1 MRDFFTKRPQGSIT
15 LGLGNEGQTLK
26 ASRAYLAG
34 LGTTGVLI
42 GSFFLL
48 LTVGSTLVAFRGV
61 PGQASNGDLSRIELR
76 QQREAAAAAAQPEPT
91 ALLAGSVLPATV
103 VGQHHVA
110 GPSGG
115 VLGRQ
120 ASGGQRTQAGQIHQG
135 AGATGPD
142 ALGPGTPGA
151 PVGEKAP
158 SAPSPNPSPGSG
170 TGIVEAPAVP
180 GGTVDPPTVTPP
192 GSGSNSGSGS
202 DSGSGSGTGSGS
214 DTGSGS
220 GTGTGSVPGSDTG
233 GTVGTVGDT
242 VEDTTGSAGSAVGGI
257 SPAVGQTL
265 TDTGAAV
272 GGLLGNATTAVGTLA
287 GG

>member
-1 MRDFFTKRPQGSIT
+1 MRDSFTKRPQGSIT

-120 ASGGQRTQAGQIHQG
+120 ASGGQRTEAGQIHQG

-202 DSGSGSGTGSGS
+202 DSGSGTGSGS
-214 DTGSGS
+214 DSGSGS

-233 GTVGTVGDT
+233 GTAGTVGDT